1 MVSFERMALPQ
12 TWQCLCCGIWTVTI
26 VGGYNILV
34 KILSADGIFIRYRD
48 MDDVA
53 LQEYNKKV
61 VLIGDPGVGKTSLIR
76 RFVENSFSD
85 KYIHTIGTKIT
96 KRVIEFPD
104 MDSKVVLLVWD
115 IVGQKSLALLDS
127 YFRGAAGV
135 LAVCDITRDET
146 LQSLDD
152 WVANVRKIAGEVPI
166 VLLPNKID
174 LQETAMVDNQ
184 SCSIAAR
191 KFKAPYYMTSAKTG
205 ANVELAF
212 HAIGRMVLGEPPL
225 TG

>member
-1 MVSFERMALPQ
+1 
-12 TWQCLCCGIWTVTI
+12 
-26 VGGYNILV
+26 
-34 KILSADGIFIRYRD
+34 
-48 MDDVA
+48 VA
-53 LQEYNKKV
+53 VQEFNKKV

-76 RFVENSFSD
+76 RFVENSFAD

-96 KRVIEFPD
+96 KRVLDFPD
-104 MDSKVVLLVWD
+104 LDSRAVLLIWD

-152 WVANVRKIAGEVPI
+152 WISNLHKVAGEVPI
-166 VLLPNKID
+166 VLLGNKSD
-174 LQETAMVDNQ
+174 LKESALVDEQ

-191 KFKAPYYMTSAKTG
+191 RFKAPFYMTSAKTG

-212 HAIGRMVLGEPPL
+212 NAIGRMVLGEPPL

>member
-1 MVSFERMALPQ
+1 MA
-12 TWQCLCCGIWTVTI
+12 V
-26 VGGYNILV
+26 
-34 KILSADGIFIRYRD
+34 
-48 MDDVA
+48 
-53 LQEYNKKV
+53 QEFNKKI

-85 KYIHTIGTKIT
+85 RYIHTIGTKIT
-96 KRVIEFPD
+96 KRVLDFPD
-104 MDSKVVLLVWD
+104 LDSRAVLLIWD
-115 IVGQKSLALLDS
+115 IVGQKSLALLES

-146 LQSLDD
+146 LKSLDD
-152 WVANVRKIAGEVPI
+152 WVGNLHKVAGEVPM
-166 VLLPNKID
+166 VLLGNKSDIHESV
-174 LQETAMVDNQ
+174 LVDEQ

-191 KFKAPYYMTSAKTG
+191 RFKAPFYMTSAKTG
-205 ANVELAF
+205 QNVDLAF

>member
-1 MVSFERMALPQ
+1 MES
-12 TWQCLCCGIWTVTI
+12 
-26 VGGYNILV
+26 
-34 KILSADGIFIRYRD
+34 
-48 MDDVA
+48 VA
-53 LQEYNKKV
+53 RQEYNKKV

-96 KRVIEFPD
+96 KRVLEFPD
-104 MDSKVVLLVWD
+104 LDSRVVLLVWD

-146 LQSLDD
+146 LKSLDD
-152 WVANVRKIAGEVPI
+152 WVANLHKVAGEVPT
-166 VLLPNKID
+166 VLLGNKSD
-174 LQETAMVDNQ
+174 LSEQAMVDHQ

-191 KFKAPYYMTSAKTG
+191 RFKAPFYMTSAKTG

-212 HAIGRMVLGEPPL
+212 NAIGRMVLGEPPL

>member
-1 MVSFERMALPQ
+1 MLRK
-12 TWQCLCCGIWTVTI
+12 
-26 VGGYNILV
+26 N
-34 KILSADGIFIRYRD
+34 LSPDVFIIRKVH
-48 MDDVA
+48 MESVA
-53 LQEYNKKV
+53 RQEYNKKV

-96 KRVIEFPD
+96 KRVLEFPD
-104 MDSKVVLLVWD
+104 LDSKVVLLVWD

-152 WVANVRKIAGEVPI
+152 WVANLHKVAGEVPT
-166 VLLPNKID
+166 VLLGNKSD
-174 LQETAMVDNQ
+174 LSEQAMVDHQ

-191 KFKAPYYMTSAKTG
+191 RFKAPFYMTSAKTG

-212 HAIGRMVLGEPPL
+212 NAIGRMVLGEPPL

>member
-1 MVSFERMALPQ
+1 MEH
-12 TWQCLCCGIWTVTI
+12 
-26 VGGYNILV
+26 
-34 KILSADGIFIRYRD
+34 
-48 MDDVA
+48 VA
-53 LQEYNKKV
+53 VQEFNKKV

-96 KRVIEFPD
+96 KKVLEFPD
-104 MDSKVVLLVWD
+104 IESKVVLLVWD

-146 LQSLDD
+146 LESLDE
-152 WVANVRKIAGEVPI
+152 WVANLRKIAGDVPV
-166 VLLPNKID
+166 VLLGNKSD
-174 LQETAMVDNQ
+174 LREAAMVDNQ
-184 SCSIAAR
+184 SVSIAAR
-191 KFKAPYYMTSAKTG
+191 KFRSPHYMTSAKTG
-205 ANVELAF
+205 ENVELAF
-212 HAIGRMVLGEPPL
+212 NAIGRMVLGEPPL

>member
-1 MVSFERMALPQ
+1 MA
-12 TWQCLCCGIWTVTI
+12 V
-26 VGGYNILV
+26 
-34 KILSADGIFIRYRD
+34 
-48 MDDVA
+48 
-53 LQEYNKKV
+53 QEFNKKI
-61 VLIGDPGVGKTSLIR
+61 VLIGNPGVGKTSLIR

-96 KRVIEFPD
+96 KRVLEFPD
-104 MDSKVVLLVWD
+104 LDSRAVLLIWD

-146 LQSLDD
+146 LKSLDD
-152 WVANVRKIAGEVPI
+152 WVGNLHKVAGDVPV
-166 VLLPNKID
+166 VLLGNKSD
-174 LQETAMVDNQ
+174 LGESALLDEQ
-184 SCSIAAR
+184 SCAIAAR
-191 KFKAPYYMTSAKTG
+191 RFKAPYYMTSAKTG

-212 HAIGRMVLGEPPL
+212 NAIGRMVLGEPPL